1 MELSILEFPDSTSRV
16 ASGTKA
22 GYVPRIMRWILPCGS
37 PAVLC
42 GAVLSAA
49 ILMGHTVFPAQGQAL
64 SLPSHTPEHHDGE
77 GHAAPP
83 SSMTG
88 LSLPRP
94 LSAAVAA
101 HYKALFVAV
110 REGNAARLAE
120 LTHGGG
126 RSDGTVDHLLLPDY
140 LAERYL
146 STAFHPSEAELA
158 DWLHHYSALPD
169 APFLQ
174 QKLDQLGKGKA
185 AAEVS
190 ASFGY
195 ENVADLHQV
204 ERATP
209 FSQTLNHNGPLE
221 RDLMDKAA
229 QGGDGIRKALAQL
242 RRTPG
247 VTPAYAAQLH
257 GEIAMQAL
265 SQGDTRTALRVGS
278 AGLEAGHYK
287 VGLPA
292 FVAGLAAWREGQLDA
307 AYSLF
312 EIAANAEQTDG
323 DVQAAAS
330 FWAGR
335 VAERHGDRSLYRTWL
350 HRASVQSE
358 SFYGLLAGRLLR
370 TEHSPGGALSGVLST
385 MGLAGAKKA
394 ALSEVDINVVASMEE
409 GAHLFALLQI
419 GEQGR
424 AEMLARQ
431 MWQGA
436 LVDPVRAH
444 SLQLVVRKAGM
455 FALAD
460 QMQHA
465 LERVD
470 HKELKEVFGPL
481 PELHP
486 YHGFRLSSAL
496 VYAVARMESNFDAT
510 ASSNAGAYGM
520 MQVRPTTAGFVSE
533 QYHLAPVV
541 PDASSGDEFNQEME
555 HRLLE
560 PGYNLE
566 VGQLYMLYLARSIAQ
581 SEQSDE
587 ASLLKVLASYNAG
600 PQAII
605 RWESGQKDLQDP
617 LMFIECLPSPETRQY
632 VRNVLTND
640 WVYGRRL
647 HVATPSLVALAGGHW
662 PSFRE
667 EEQGR
672 DSPS

>member
-1 MELSILEFPDSTSRV
+1 
-16 ASGTKA
+16 
-22 GYVPRIMRWILPCGS
+22 MRWILPCGS
-37 PAVLC
+37 PAALC
-42 GAVLSAA
+42 GVVLSAA
-49 ILMGHTVFPAQGQAL
+49 MLMGHTVFPAQGQAIPF
-64 SLPSHTPEHHDGE
+64 PSHTPEHHDGE

-83 SSMTG
+83 SSRTG

-94 LSAAVAA
+94 LSAAVAG
-101 HYKALFVAV
+101 HYRALFAAV

-120 LTHGGG
+120 LTHGTAG
-126 RSDGTVDHLLLPDY
+126 STDGTAGRLLLSDY

-146 STAFHPSEAELA
+146 STAFHSSEAELA

-169 APFLQ
+169 APLLQ
-174 QKLDQLGKGKA
+174 QKLEQMRTGKA
-185 AAEVS
+185 TADLP

-204 ERATP
+204 EKAVP
-209 FSQTLNHNGPLE
+209 FSQTLTHNSPLE
-221 RDLMDKAA
+221 RDLMDRAA
-229 QGGDGIRKALAQL
+229 QGEDGIRKALAQL
-242 RRTPG
+242 HRTPG

-265 SQGDTRTALRVGS
+265 SQGDTRAALRVGS
-278 AGLEAGHYK
+278 AGLEVGQYR

-312 EIAANAEQTDG
+312 ETAANAEQTDG

-335 VAERHGDRSLYRTWL
+335 VAERHGDRPLYRTWL
-350 HRASVQSE
+350 HRASAQSE
-358 SFYGLLAGRLLR
+358 SFYGLLAGRMLH
-370 TEHSPGGALSGVLST
+370 TEHPQEAALAGVLSDI
-385 MGLAGAKKA
+385 GLTGTKRDV
-394 ALSEVDINVVASMEE
+394 LSEVDINVVSSMEE

-455 FALAD
+455 VALAD

-470 HKELKEVFGPL
+470 HKELKEVLGPL

-496 VYAVARMESNFDAT
+496 VYAVARMESNFDAA
-510 ASSNAGAYGM
+510 ASSSAGAYGM
-520 MQVRPTTAGFVSE
+520 MQVRPTTASFVSE
-533 QYHLAPVV
+533 QYHLPQTVS
-541 PDASSGDEFNQEME
+541 ASSEDDFNQAME
-555 HRLLE
+555 QRLLE

-581 SEQSDE
+581 SEQSEE

-662 PSFRE
+662 PSFRD